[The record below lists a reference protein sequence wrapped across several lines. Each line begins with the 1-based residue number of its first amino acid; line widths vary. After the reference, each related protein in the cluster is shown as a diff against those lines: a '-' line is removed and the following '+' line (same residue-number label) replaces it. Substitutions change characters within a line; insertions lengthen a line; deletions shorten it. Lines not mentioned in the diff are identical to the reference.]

1 MPSLRTAASA
11 WRITAGLLALSVSLA
26 ACFSKKPAQPP
37 PPPASFTLHVQGTSD
52 INPDAEGR
60 PSPVWLRIY
69 ELRGDAA
76 FQSADFLG
84 LFDHD
89 KQVLA
94 GDLIAQDRY
103 SVNPG
108 QSMDIVMKAD
118 PDTRVVAVLAEF
130 RDYRNS
136 QSRASL
142 VWNAPPDPGQPVK
155 KAPRPSTS
163 LRVLLNGKSVA
174 ISADVPPQH

>member
-11 WRITAGLLALSVSLA
+11 WRIQACILVVLSLP
-26 ACFSKKPAQPP
+26 ACFSKKPAPPP

-52 INPDAEGR
+52 INPDDDGR

-69 ELRGDAA
+69 ELRGDTA
-76 FQSADFLG
+76 FQSADFLA
-84 LFDHD
+84 LFDND
-89 KQVLA
+89 KQALA
-94 GDLIAQDRY
+94 GELISQGRY

-108 QSMDIVMKAD
+108 QGMDIVMKAD

-130 RDYRNS
+130 RDYRNAR
-136 QSRASL
+136 SRASL
-142 VWNAPPDPGQPVK
+142 VWVVPPDPGQPAR

-163 LRVLLNGKSVA
+163 LRVLLAGKTVT
-174 ISADVPPQH
+174 ISADAPSKH